1 MSYVISIDQ
10 GTTSTRSILFDHKM
24 NAINSSQIEFK
35 QYFPKSGWVEH
46 NPEDLWNSTVST
58 FKDVL
63 KKSNLTPNMVAAI
76 GITNQR
82 ETTVVWDPKTGECPT
97 KAIVWQDRRTSDF
110 CKILKNQSLEEMIKN
125 KTGLILDPYFSS
137 TKLNWIL
144 SNIPDGFNKAKNGDL
159 IFGTVDSYLIW
170 KLTGGR
176 SHVTD
181 ATNASRTMLFNI
193 KDYKWDEEICD
204 LMNIP
209 IKMLPKVL
217 DSSDFFGEVDKDIFG
232 SSIPILGVA
241 GDQQAAT
248 IGQACFNPGMIK
260 STYGTGCFSLLNTGS
275 DFVKSKNNMLTTIA
289 YRINN
294 KTTYA
299 LEGSIFIA
307 GAVIQW
313 LRDEMKFFKSA
324 EKSGIMAEEADHNQR
339 LYFVPAFTGLGAPYW
354 QPDVRGAIFGLNR
367 NTGQNEIIKAA
378 LESVSY
384 QSLDLINAMLLD
396 FKKSSDDLVLRV
408 DGGMSA
414 SNWTMQNL
422 SDIIQAPVDRPK
434 FLETTALGAAW
445 LAGFKSGVYPKMTDF
460 SEQWNLDVR
469 FNPKI
474 KKSKA
479 NDLYKGWKKAVS
491 SVF

>member
-46 NPEDLWNSTVST
+46 NPEDLWNTTVST

-110 CKILKNQSLEEMIKN
+110 CKRLKNQSLEEMIKN

-209 IKMLPKVL
+209 INMLPKVL
-217 DSSDFFGEVDKDIFG
+217 DSADFFGEVDKDIFG

-275 DFVKSKNNMLTTIA
+275 KFVKSENNMLTTIA

-299 LEGSIFIA
+299 LEGSIFIS
-307 GAVIQW
+307 GAIVQW
-313 LRDEMKFFKSA
+313 LRDGLGLIESSSDVETLA
-324 EKSGIMAEEADHNQR
+324 TSVEDNGGVT
-339 LYFVPAFTGLGAPYW
+339 LVPALAGLGAPHW
-354 QPDVRGAIFGLNR
+354 RPEARGVIYGLTRGSNKGHIAR
-367 NTGQNEIIKAA
+367 AA
-378 LESVSY
+378 LEGIAFQVR
-384 QSLDLINAMLLD
+384 DLMSAMEADSGLSID
-396 FKKSSDDLVLRV
+396 ELRV
-408 DGGMSA
+408 DGGA
-414 SNWTMQNL
+414 TANELLMQFQA
-422 SDIIQAPVDRPK
+422 DILETQLLRPEV
-434 FLETTALGAAW
+434 LDTTALGAAY
-445 LAGFKSGVYPKMTDF
+445 LAALGSGVLKTPADVMNAWLSEKTFQGKM
-460 SEQWNLDVR
+460 S
-469 FNPKI
+469 
-474 KKSKA
+474 SKEVEERNQVWQA
-479 NDLYKGWKKAVS
+479 ALKKA
-491 SVF
+491 